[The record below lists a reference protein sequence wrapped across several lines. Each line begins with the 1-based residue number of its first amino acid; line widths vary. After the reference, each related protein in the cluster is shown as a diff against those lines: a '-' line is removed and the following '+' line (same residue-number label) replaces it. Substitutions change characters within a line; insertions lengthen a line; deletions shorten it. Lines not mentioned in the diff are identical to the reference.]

1 MTTQAADR
9 RRDILRAAAALFEE
23 KGYEATRVTDI
34 AARAG
39 VAKGLVF
46 WYFGSKEGLL
56 HELAATVE
64 EGLIALIEA
73 AVRGLVAPLERLYAA
88 ILVSVYYIDDH
99 YHLYGAINAASRDR
113 ADSPFQAAIRTHLAY
128 TAEAMRRYQEDGVA
142 RRSDSPE
149 QLAYALAAVVNE
161 MVRLRRQGVV
171 AGTTAQTAAMAA
183 RFAVH
188 GVAARAD
195 DAAAAIAAH
204 PRLARRAAAAR
215 RRTPSPLADLLAR

>member
-1 MTTQAADR
+1 MTPQAAQR

-64 EGLIALIEA
+64 EALLALIQA
-73 AVRGLVAPLERLYAA
+73 AVQGLAAPLERLYAA
-88 ILVSVYYIDDH
+88 TLVAVHYIDDH
-99 YHLYGAINAASRDR
+99 YHLYGAIGAASRNR
-113 ADSPFQAAIRTHLAY
+113 AVSPFQAAMRTHLAY
-128 TAEAMRRYQEDGVA
+128 STEAMRRYQEEGVA

-161 MVRLRRQGVV
+161 LVRLRRQGIL
-171 AGTTAQTAAMAA
+171 ARTTAQTAAMAA

-188 GVAARAD
+188 GVAADTAQ
-195 DAAAAIAAH
+195 AQAAIAAH
-204 PRLARRAAAAR
+204 PRLARRVAAAR